1 MGVCSCE
8 RQKERIKIKERK
20 NNKEKI
26 KEGKQK
32 EKERMKIIE
41 KKKIKEI
48 RIFGWKQRHQKTLN
62 FKGKE
67 TKEKEWNKKE
77 T

>member
-1 MGVCSCE
+1 
-8 RQKERIKIKERK
+8 
-20 NNKEKI
+20 
-26 KEGKQK
+26 
-32 EKERMKIIE
+32 MKIIE